1 MSKLLKMV
9 SSGVHIYSGKNNF
22 NPNVLG
28 GIVKQ
33 SPLVPT
39 PPHPHVRKPSY
50 PYGHAFHKFPIIN
63 GIFGQIP

>member
-39 PPHPHVRKPSY
+39 PPHPPCTKALLPVW
-50 PYGHAFHKFPIIN
+50 AC
-63 GIFGQIP
+63 IP